1 MNKLFRPQRLPIT
14 VATSA
19 PEPSRAAGGAR
30 AVSEAIDR
38 IGLLGSRQQQKLLKV
53 LQAIESDSAHL
64 SQPASP
70 TEEQALDPQDKLRLR
85 VEEAQD
91 AICVR
96 MEVLSN
102 WGNASWVG
110 LAEVEFFDL
119 NNTKLYVSPRD
130 VDVRGTDT
138 PGDLGHLVSQNLP
151 VSGRSP
157 TVNLGL
163 VF

>member
-1 MNKLFRPQRLPIT
+1 M
-14 VATSA
+14 
-19 PEPSRAAGGAR
+19 RA
-30 AVSEAIDR
+30 
-38 IGLLGSRQQQKLLKV
+38 
-53 LQAIESDSAHL
+53 
-64 SQPASP
+64 
-70 TEEQALDPQDKLRLR
+70 
-85 VEEAQD
+85 EEAQD

-110 LAEVEFFDL
+110 LTEVEFFDL
-119 NNTKLYVSPRD
+119 NNTKLYVSARD

-138 PGDLGHLVSQNLP
+138 PGDPGHLVSRNLP